1 MTGCCMDVIDLD
13 NGQPDDQ
20 LLLTAHAAIAEACVH
35 ALRPASAGAG
45 TPLQYGDISESPAD
59 PMDVTWPYRS
69 AVAALLTRH
78 YGYTVDTE
86 AIFPSA
92 GVSQALDLLCTLFG
106 RTGDVVLAEDPTYF
120 CALQIFAD
128 HGLEVWPVASDEHGM
143 RLENL
148 EARLIEAQTAGRRV
162 ALCYFIPTFQNP
174 MGSTMPRERRERLA
188 ALSSA
193 RQLLLVADE
202 VYQLLALPGRGDK
215 SEEALPPP
223 MCSFGGE
230 RVVSVSSFSKL
241 VAPGLRVGWIEAP
254 SLVMKTL
261 RGCGVMFSG
270 GSVSQFSSAVVAS
283 AITLGHVERL
293 LAELKQIYAQRLH
306 ATVAAL
312 QASLPKGCA
321 FAAPNGGYFVWV
333 RLPVGTS
340 AKAVLDQPGVGIK
353 AKAGHTCTPGKDR
366 HHDCIRL
373 CFTRCTVPQLEE
385 GCARLGRALRSAES

>member
-1 MTGCCMDVIDLD
+1 MVDVIDLD

-20 LLLTAHAAIAEACVH
+20 LLLTAHAAITEACAH
-35 ALRPASAGAG
+35 ALRPPPAGAG
-45 TPLQYGDISESPAD
+45 TPLQYGDIADAPAD

-78 YGYTVDTE
+78 HGYTVD
-86 AIFPSA
+86 ADALFPSA
-92 GVSQALDLLCTLFG
+92 GVSQALDLLCTLFA
-106 RTGDVVLAEDPTYF
+106 RTGDIVLAEDPTYF

-128 HGLEVWPVASDEHGM
+128 HGLEVWPVASDEHGT
-143 RLENL
+143 RPENL
-148 EARLIEAQTAGRRV
+148 EARLDEAETAGRRV

-174 MGSTMPRERRERLA
+174 MGSTMPQKRRERLV

-202 VYQLLALPGRGDK
+202 VYQLLALPAGGDTA
-215 SEEALPPP
+215 EAPLPPP

-261 RGCGVMFSG
+261 HGCGVMFSG

-293 LAELKQIYAQRLH
+293 LAELKQVYAERLR

-312 QASLPKGCA
+312 RAALPEGCA
-321 FAAPNGGYFVWV
+321 FEAPSGGYFLWI
-333 RLPVGTS
+333 RLPAGTS

-373 CFTRCTVPQLEE
+373 CFTRCTVAQLEE
-385 GCARLGRALRSAES
+385 GCARLGRAIASAQS